1 MALLLNV
8 GAIFFVSGLGGGWI
22 GGWGLLLQRVTVVD
36 DLLSS
41 VYSASVVSAITPGII
56 NV

>member
-8 GAIFFVSGLGGGWI
+8 GAIFFVSGLGGGW
-22 GGWGLLLQRVTVVD
+22 GLFLQRVTAVD

-41 VYSASVVSAITPGII
+41 VYSASVASAITPGII
-56 NV
+56 HV